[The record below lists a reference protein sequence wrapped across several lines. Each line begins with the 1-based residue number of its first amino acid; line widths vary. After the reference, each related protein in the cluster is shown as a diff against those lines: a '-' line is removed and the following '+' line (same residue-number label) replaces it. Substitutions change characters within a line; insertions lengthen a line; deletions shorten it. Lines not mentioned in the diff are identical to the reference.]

1 MPVPASSTTSTSKT
15 TGQPSSKPDWL
26 ETETGNKVSRRA
38 RLHGTQHITLG
49 GRCVISPGVCIRGDL
64 VRSSPPLATTT
75 SSAQPQPTDK
85 QSSTKAKKPLPTTS
99 VSLGRYVI
107 LSPHCTL
114 TPPFRPSTTT
124 TSSFSSDTSGTYL
137 PLRIADHVLVHPY
150 ASISAASIGS
160 HTVIG
165 SHATLQS
172 MCILKDSCTVL
183 PGSVVPAGMV
193 VPPNCIVGGKP
204 ARILGER
211 GIGEGAGEGG
221 GGDLREMW
229 RGAGKEGGVG
239 WAG

>member
-1 MPVPASSTTSTSKT
+1 MPVTTSSTTNSSSKPT
-15 TGQPSSKPDWL
+15 RQPSSRPDWV

-38 RLHGTQHITLG
+38 QLHGTQHITLG

-64 VRSSPPLATTT
+64 VRSSPPSATTTTTTT
-75 SSAQPQPTDK
+75 SSTQPQPTDK
-85 QSSTKAKKPLPTTS
+85 EPPAKPKKPPPTIS

-114 TPPFRPSTTT
+114 KPPFRPS
-124 TSSFSSDTSGTYL
+124 SSGASGTYL
-137 PLRIADHVLVHPY
+137 PLRIADHVLVHPH

-183 PGSVVPAGMV
+183 PGSVVPAGM
-193 VPPNCIVGGKP
+193 
-204 ARILGER
+204 
-211 GIGEGAGEGG
+211 
-221 GGDLREMW
+221 
-229 RGAGKEGGVG
+229 
-239 WAG
+239 